1 MRHELE
7 VGGLESLRGEL
18 EELDRRIIDELAARA
33 ALARRIGR
41 EKRANGLPTLDPARE
56 AAVVR
61 QAGELARAAGL
72 PEEEVRQIYWQIVAL
87 CRRAQLEEQ
96 Q

>member
-1 MRHELE
+1 MTRETRAD
-7 VGGLESLRGEL
+7 GLESLRAEL
-18 EELDRRIIDELAARA
+18 EGLDRRIIDELAARA

-41 EKRANGLPTLDPARE
+41 EKRAHGLPTLDPARE

-61 QAGELARAAGL
+61 HAGELARMAGL
-72 PEEEVRQIYWQIVAL
+72 PEEEVRQIYWQVVAL

-96 Q
+96 P